1 MFGEDKGVH
10 MFIVALRNQN
20 GKLYKG
26 VTVSDC
32 GAKFG
37 LNAIDN
43 GRMWFDNVKIPRE
56 MLLNKYADVTKDGEY
71 VTQFDSAQ
79 RVFTTSIG
87 SLVGGRVT
95 ISKISLQCMKVGLE
109 TAIRYS
115 YQRRQFSSPS
125 SQMENK
131 LIDYP
136 IHQRRL
142 FPYLASTYVFNE
154 ISYSI
159 IAEYREFLELD
170 PSDPKSEIMSKN
182 IHFLSSLAKPL
193 CSWEMAKSLRSCREC
208 CGGQGIGSVNRIAV
222 LIQDTE
228 SFLTFEGD
236 NYILLQQAT
245 RQILKDYH
253 IFKTQSMCSDRISFL
268 NNSKK
273 MPSPVDLLDKNFHIW
288 AFEQRERLLL
298 NKSVELIT
306 ISLTESTDA
315 FEAWNKCVP
324 LTTELAISHF
334 EREALVH
341 YYQAIDRVEIPEIR
355 EGLTMLGQL
364 FALWRLHE
372 SPSFLRY
379 FNYKDWNIGTYQLNQ
394 TIERLCNSI
403 KLVSIDLLEG
413 FGIPPHLLGPIAFYQ
428 NGEAYFAKDNMENH
442 Q

>member
-315 FEAWNKCVP
+315 FEAWNKVI
-324 LTTELAISHF
+324 LYHS
-334 EREALVH
+334 
-341 YYQAIDRVEIPEIR
+341 
-355 EGLTMLGQL
+355 
-364 FALWRLHE
+364 
-372 SPSFLRY
+372 
-379 FNYKDWNIGTYQLNQ
+379 
-394 TIERLCNSI
+394 
-403 KLVSIDLLEG
+403 
-413 FGIPPHLLGPIAFYQ
+413 
-428 NGEAYFAKDNMENH
+428 
-442 Q
+442 